1 MSDFKA
7 RIVAELD
14 TSKIEQQ
21 INQLNGKN
29 VKFNVDTGN
38 TQKDIN
44 GINNAIN
51 TVYKNTSSFGDTL
64 KKSLNIGS
72 AAAITA
78 KGFQLIRTAANN
90 AVEAVKELDG
100 AIVDLQMATNQG
112 YEKTRELVSGYNQM
126 AKELGAT
133 TTQITNAADA
143 WLRQGN
149 SLNDTNTL
157 IRDSMILSK
166 VGQLDSA
173 EATQY
178 LTSAMKGYKVEAE
191 GALEIVDKLTAVDL
205 VSATNAGGLAEGMS
219 EVAVTAENAGISM
232 DKLLGYLAAT
242 GEVTQES
249 MSTIGTSFKTI
260 FTRMSDI
267 KSGKLELIDE
277 DGTTE
282 ILSDVEQ
289 TLANV
294 GIDLRKTVT
303 ENNNYGDVL
312 DNLAAKWDSLS
323 QVQQNALAKAF
334 AGTRQQNRFRVLMEN
349 YDNAKKYMDVAAN
362 SAGTAESKFSVYLD
376 SIEAKINSL
385 QAAFESLVFNS
396 SLSNMFSG
404 IVEASTAVLEFV
416 DNTHLLQ
423 GALAGLGMAGAIEGF
438 KALMTGIQNSAAQ
451 MSNFHNALQ
460 MVNAGTAL
468 TDSSFQQLLAMTNN
482 LSQSQLK
489 AVLSSQAL
497 STEQRIAILTSQG
510 MSVAEA
516 KAALSSMGLATAEG
530 AATTSTVTLSS
541 ALKGLWATL
550 KANPLI
556 LIIAGVTAGTMA
568 LSALNNASVEAQ
580 RQAEEQAQKSKE
592 AANAAKEESSSL
604 TELISKY
611 KELASADK
619 IDTETRAEIKDIQS
633 QISDLVGSQAD
644 NLDLVNGKLDEELNK
659 LQNIQKQQS
668 ENNIPL
674 FEKAYIDAR
683 DETNTYDRKSGNIFR
698 DTSDSDSN
706 KFTFDY
712 WGDNAG
718 RDNALKI
725 INKDWEEKGYGSA
738 YSELWE
744 GDFLGL
750 ISDSYSTLDLNDDLS
765 ISKQIEAIDSAI
777 TALETNYEDYANN
790 GVWKKLIEIK
800 SDLAGDNGKISKQ
813 TEAARDLL
821 DSLTQQEVGAGK
833 DIETVEEFQ
842 NYQKEIIDSIS
853 NNGVIKQAIEDGTL
867 TQDSIDSYVEGYLGS
882 LSKYD
887 DIYNEYIRIKQQQ
900 EEIESVKNAFKAS
913 EWYHTPNKEDVPSTN
928 ASTPLSPFMGDFSFP
943 TALIG
948 NEQRLNEF
956 NNWFDNLSDEDKK
969 IVYQI
974 TCETDTAKF
983 NLEDWQ
989 NALENYN
996 IVSDLT
1002 AESIQTKWESSAT
1015 KTNEIISNIGSAQDF
1030 LSSQKTGISMSIDDF
1045 NSEELADYRSV
1056 LEYTNGTMQLN
1067 ADKVNEII
1075 EAKSEEQIALN
1086 NTNKA
1091 LAQSK
1096 YLDNAKKIEEYRE
1109 QLRNATDASDSEK
1122 QAIQNSIDAL
1132 LDENST
1138 LADTCSQYDLLS
1150 ASLREATGAYQHWL
1164 NSQSA
1169 SDYGDMADDALSA
1182 IQQIRD
1188 TYDSESDIFGNFG
1201 SKKFDAAV
1209 EFIIPDSVSPDDL
1222 SAIESYM
1229 ADFKKY
1235 LSFNDDG
1242 GVEGLNIDKF
1252 LSDSV
1257 EAGLMS
1263 YSEDDGFQVLGG
1275 KKMEDFAKGLNLSSG
1290 VVQAFFDELQLK
1302 GGEFDWGDEAVKT
1315 IGDLAVEANEAA
1327 ESLRKIDGNSDLKIK
1342 MDVSDL
1348 TTTEEQVAALD
1359 DTIAEMDGVKAKP
1372 GVDSS
1377 EIDNANAVI
1386 QYCLMQKQLL
1396 TQPDVMRVDT
1406 SQVEGDIGNAISLLQ
1421 QFQTAQNDL
1430 EIKQKIGADTTSAET
1445 EIASLTT
1452 QIQNLSPDIKTKLSL
1467 DSTST
1472 ESIKTSI
1479 SSLTAETIN
1488 VKANV
1493 DASAITGYTPETKQ
1507 CDVIYN
1513 PKTDLLPQSFDS
1525 INRTVV
1531 YKSDTSGLPQNF
1543 STITRYVN
1551 YVKTGNVDVNGTAHL
1566 SGTAKAGGDWGTAPG
1581 GETLVGELGREI
1593 VVDPHTGK
1601 WYTVGDNGAEFRN
1614 IPAGAIVF
1622 NHLQTEH
1629 LLANGYVSGRASA
1642 LVGGTAMVTG
1652 GYKPYTPSSS
1662 SSSNSGGS
1670 NSGSS
1675 SNSSSKSSS
1684 NSSSNNKSSS
1694 SDDKEPQ
1701 IFDWIEIALER
1712 IQRLIE
1718 NISKK
1723 AESTFKKLSTRLKAT
1738 NNQISKIKDEIALQ
1752 QQGADRYMQEANA
1765 VGLSS
1770 DLAKKVRD
1778 GTIDISEYDEDTQK
1792 LIDDY
1797 QKWYEK
1803 ALDCKD
1809 AIADLH
1815 EELASLYQDNFD
1827 KVRDNYE
1834 NKLSLNEHLT
1844 NSYETGVDLLET
1856 KGYLASTKYYAAMQ
1870 NVEEKNIATQK
1881 QELADLEEQFSIAMN
1896 SGEIEKYSE
1905 AWYGFQ
1911 QDINACKEGIAESEV
1926 NLAKF
1931 AKTMREIEWERFDYI
1946 QDRISQIT
1954 QESDFLIDLMSNG
1967 ELYTDKGQ
1975 LNDEG
1980 MATMGLHG
1988 QNYNVYMAQAD
1999 QYAQEILDINKQIA
2013 KDPYNTELIARREE
2027 LLGLQQDS
2035 ILAAEDEK
2043 QAIRDMVEEGIQKEL
2058 DALKELISAYTDS
2071 LDSAKNLYDYQNK
2084 VADKTKEIASLQKQL
2099 SAFAGDDSEET
2110 KAQIQKLEVDLTK
2123 AQEDLAKT
2131 EYDQFISDQKKLLDE
2146 LYNEYEEILNQRLDN
2161 IDLLI
2166 TDMIEQINLNADNIN
2181 TTLTTTGESV
2191 GYTMSE
2197 NMQNIWNGST
2207 NALDGVI
2214 TKYGDKFDSQFTSVN
2229 SVLNSISVAVAS
2241 MVSASDT
2248 QATETVNDTKTTTEP
2263 SKTAATPK
2271 PTTTPEP
2278 TQPAEKKVTV
2288 GGKINAKGAKI
2299 YANSYGGGK
2308 ANQYFASDPIYTVLG
2323 ENNGYWKVR
2332 YHKLSSGVT
2341 GWFKKGD
2348 VKAYKTGGL
2357 VDYTGLAQ
2365 LDGTPGKPELVLNSK
2380 DTENFI
2386 RLRDALRAMAS
2397 QPLTIGKSYAV
2408 SNILPTVTGIT
2419 DVSNMISKI
2428 SATPTISQN
2437 NNVTFG
2443 DIKIDHVEDYNDF
2456 VTQLQRD
2463 PKFEQMIQAMT
2474 TDILGGGSPLSK
2486 YKYHWK

>member
-1 MSDFKA
+1 MHLRVLGLQGATSIDLVTAATA
-7 RIVAELD
+7 RLSTEELAAILTTTGLTTAQQKQILMDRGLTAE
-14 TSKIEQQ
+14 EAEA
-21 INQLNGKN
+21 
-29 VKFNVDTGN
+29 
-38 TQKDIN
+38 
-44 GINNAIN
+44 AIA
-51 TVYKNTSSFGDTL
+51 TAAH
-64 KKSLNIGS
+64 S
-72 AAAITA
+72 AA
-78 KGFQLIRTAANN
+78 N
-90 AVEAVKELDG
+90 V
-100 AIVDLQMATNQG
+100 
-112 YEKTRELVSGYNQM
+112 
-126 AKELGAT
+126 GAT
-133 TTQITNAADA
+133 TTTG
-143 WLRQGN
+143 L
-149 SLNDTNTL
+149 LTT
-157 IRDSMILSK
+157 
-166 VGQLDSA
+166 
-173 EATQY
+173 AT
-178 LTSAMKGYKVEAE
+178 
-191 GALEIVDKLTAVDL
+191 
-205 VSATNAGGLAEGMS
+205 
-219 EVAVTAENAGISM
+219 
-232 DKLLGYLAAT
+232 
-242 GEVTQES
+242 
-249 MSTIGTSFKTI
+249 
-260 FTRMSDI
+260 
-267 KSGKLELIDE
+267 
-277 DGTTE
+277 
-282 ILSDVEQ
+282 
-289 TLANV
+289 
-294 GIDLRKTVT
+294 
-303 ENNNYGDVL
+303 
-312 DNLAAKWDSLS
+312 
-323 QVQQNALAKAF
+323 
-334 AGTRQQNRFRVLMEN
+334 
-349 YDNAKKYMDVAAN
+349 
-362 SAGTAESKFSVYLD
+362 
-376 SIEAKINSL
+376 
-385 QAAFESLVFNS
+385 S
-396 SLSNMFSG
+396 SLK
-404 IVEASTAVLEFV
+404 T
-416 DNTHLLQ
+416 
-423 GALAGLGMAGAIEGF
+423 
-438 KALMTGIQNSAAQ
+438 
-451 MSNFHNALQ
+451 
-460 MVNAGTAL
+460 
-468 TDSSFQQLLAMTNN
+468 
-482 LSQSQLK
+482 
-489 AVLSSQAL
+489 
-497 STEQRIAILTSQG
+497 
-510 MSVAEA
+510 
-516 KAALSSMGLATAEG
+516 
-530 AATTSTVTLSS
+530 

-550 KANPLI
+550 AANPI
-556 LIIAGVTAGTMA
+556 LLVVGAVA
-568 LSALNNASVEAQ
+568 LLATGISKLNSLEGEAADKAKENAASSIEK
-580 RQAEEQAQKSKE
+580 AQKHM
-592 AANAAKEESSSL
+592 EEYN
-604 TELISKY
+604 TVNDLINKY
-611 KELASADK
+611 KELAESETQDS
-619 IDTETRAEIKDIQS
+619 TTRAEILDIQT
-633 QISDLVGSQAD
+633 QISNIVGTQAS
-644 NLDLVNGKLDEELNK
+644 NLDLVNGKLDQEIAK
-659 LQNIQKQQS
+659 LQQIQQIQLGDTVS
-668 ENNIPL
+668 S
-674 FEKAYIDAR
+674 FEKAYLDSADATSSYDIHDANWVIDSSLYATG
-683 DETNTYDRKSGNIFR
+683 DK
-698 DTSDSDSN
+698 DTL
-706 KFTFDY
+706 TIDY

-718 RDNALKI
+718 RDKALEI
-725 INKDWEEKGYGSA
+725 IDKVWEEKGYGSA
-738 YSELWE
+738 QSQLWE

-750 ISDSYSTLDLNDDLS
+750 ISDTYSELKFNSELGYNERIEALDAAIDALENTEGFEYKDNELWSRLVTIRDDLGGT
-765 ISKQIEAIDSAI
+765 DGLF
-777 TALETNYEDYANN
+777 T
-790 GVWKKLIEIK
+790 
-800 SDLAGDNGKISKQ
+800 KQ
-813 TEAARDLL
+813 TEAANSLL
-821 DSLTQQEVGAGK
+821 DFLTQQTVGSGK
-833 DIETVEEFQ
+833 EIGTVEDFQ
-842 NYQKEIIDSIS
+842 NYQEEIIKSIS
-853 NNGVIKQAIEDGTL
+853 DNDVIKQAIEDGTL

-913 EWYHTPNKEDVPSTN
+913 EWYHTPDKEDVPSTN
-928 ASTPLSPFMGDFSFP
+928 ASTPFSPFMGDFSFP

-996 IVSDLT
+996 VVSDLT

-1045 NSEELADYRSV
+1045 NSEELADYRSA

-1222 SAIESYM
+1222 GAIESYM

-1302 GGEFDWGDEAVKT
+1302 GGEFDWSDEAVKT

-1452 QIQNLSPDIKTKLSL
+1452 QIQNLSPDIKTNLSL

-1479 SSLTAETIN
+1479 SSLTAETID
-1488 VKANV
+1488 VKAEV
-1493 DASAITGYTPETKQ
+1493 DASAISGYEPQTKT
-1507 CDVIYN
+1507 CDVVYN
-1513 PKTDLLPQSFDS
+1513 PKTDLLPKSFDS
-1525 INRTVV
+1525 MNRTVV
-1531 YKSDTSGLPQNF
+1531 YKPDTTGLPKTF
-1543 STITRYVN
+1543 STITRYVH
-1551 YVKTGNVDVNGTAHL
+1551 YQKTGDVELNGTAHL

-1581 GETLVGELGREI
+1581 GQTLVGELGREI
-1593 VVDPHTGK
+1593 VVDPRTGK

-1675 SNSSSKSSS
+1675 SNSSSK
-1684 NSSSNNKSSS
+1684 SSSNNKSSS

-1881 QELADLEEQFSIAMN
+1881 KELADLEEQFSIAMN

-1975 LNDEG
+1975 LTDEG

-2161 IDLLI
+2161 IDLLM

-2207 NALDGVI
+2207 EAINGVL
-2214 TKYGDKFDSQFTSVN
+2214 TTYGTNYSNQLTAVN
-2229 SVLNSISVAVAS
+2229 TVLGTISSNVAS
-2241 MVSASDT
+2241 MVTESDKEAG
-2248 QATETVNDTKTTTEP
+2248 ATIEDTKKVTEP
-2263 SKTAATPK
+2263 TKPPTEPK
-2271 PTTTPEP
+2271 PSTPEP
-2278 TQPAEKKVTV
+2278 TTPATPEKAIKV
-2288 GGKINAKGAKI
+2288 GGKINAGSAKI
-2299 YANSYGGGK
+2299 YDYAGDKSGE
-2308 ANQYFASDPIYTVLG
+2308 NQYFKDDPIYKVLK
-2323 ENNGYWKVR
+2323 EQNGYLQVR
-2332 YHKLSSGVT
+2332 WHKLSSGIT
-2341 GWFKKGD
+2341 GWFKKND

-2357 VDYTGLAQ
+2357 VDYTGLAKV
-2365 LDGTPGKPELVLNSK
+2365 DGTPGKPELMLNAN
-2380 DTENFI
+2380 DTKNFLE
-2386 RLRDALRAMAS
+2386 LRDVLRTLSA
-2397 QPLTIGKSYAV
+2397 QPLTMGGTYGGFAPMFSGLTDISGKLASMSGAV
-2408 SNILPTVTGIT
+2408 GSVGTTYGDFNI
-2419 DVSNMISKI
+2419 
-2428 SATPTISQN
+2428 TIP
-2437 NNVTFG
+2437 
-2443 DIKIDHVEDYNDF
+2443 IDHVEDYNDF
-2456 VTQLQRD
+2456 VTQLKND

-2474 TDILGGGSPLSK
+2474 TDILGGGSSLAK